1 MHRSWMRFT
10 RRAAVAGVLA
20 LVAGCAAGTTREEPA
35 PVAAREVPDVVARMI
50 EAHGGMQ
57 AWAAAPTVRFTERWG
72 DGPATTVT
80 VEQGAR
86 RAYQEIAGTN
96 ARMAWDGERAWGV
109 EWKGAPPRF
118 AARLNYYFLNLP
130 WLTMDPGVML
140 GEPGIGRVFDDTT
153 SYKTVMMTFE
163 PGTGDTPDDS
173 FELYIHPVT
182 HRLAACRYVMTYR
195 AVLPPGVERAPDHM
209 LVFEEH
215 ATVNGLVVP
224 VRYTIHGMD
233 RSVLAACTISDWAF
247 DRPFD
252 AAMVAMP
259 AGAVVDTTRP

>member
-1 MHRSWMRFT
+1 MDRSWMRFM
-10 RRAAVAGVLA
+10 RRAAVVGVLA
-20 LVAGCAAGTTREEPA
+20 LVSGCAADTSRDEAA
-35 PVAAREVPDVVARMI
+35 PVAAREVPDVIARMI
-50 EAHGGMQ
+50 EAHGGME
-57 AWAAAPTVRFTERWG
+57 AWKSAPSVRFTERWD
-72 DGPATTVT
+72 DGPPTTVT

-86 RAYQEIAGTN
+86 RAHQEIAGTN
-96 ARMAWDGERAWGV
+96 ARMGYDGERAWGV

-130 WLTMDPGVML
+130 WLATDPGVLL
-140 GEPGIGRVFDDTT
+140 GEPGIGRVFDDSTA
-153 SYKTVMMTFE
+153 YMTVMMKFE

-173 FELYIHPVT
+173 FELYIHPAT
-182 HRLAACRYVMTYR
+182 HRLMACKYVMTYR
-195 AVLPPGVERAPDHM
+195 ALLPPGVERAPEHM

-224 VRYTIHGMD
+224 TRYTIHNMD
-233 RSVLAACTISDWAF
+233 RSVLARCAIGDWAF

-259 AGAVVDTTRP
+259 EGAVVDTTRP